1 MLQRI
6 GSSCESVPLKSKT
19 TARTTGMGRPS
30 YAPQAMPA
38 TALAL
43 ALTAAFVHACWNLL
57 LAGAR
62 DSEAATAV
70 AMVVAVVVFAPVAAA
85 TWRVDASAWPYIAA
99 SGTFQ
104 LAYFGLLA
112 RGYRHSALSLVY
124 PLARGLAP
132 VLVLAVGV
140 IALGAGTSG
149 QQVMGVLLVGSGV
162 LVIRGP
168 RRHVDA
174 RGVSFGVAIAM
185 TIAAYTLV
193 DKRGIAHASAIPYLE
208 AVMIWPT
215 AVYATVLSLRRGGR
229 ALRAELNASAAI
241 AGVASFGAYVLVLLA
256 LRLASAASV
265 AAVRETSVLIATA
278 LAAPLLRERVGP
290 GRVAGAALVVAG
302 IALVSLG

>member
-1 MLQRI
+1 
-6 GSSCESVPLKSKT
+6 
-19 TARTTGMGRPS
+19 
-30 YAPQAMPA
+30 MPA

-57 LAGAR
+57 LARAR

-85 TWRVDASAWPYIAA
+85 TWRVEESAWPYIVA

-104 LAYFGLLA
+104 LLYFALLA
-112 RGYRHSALSLVY
+112 RAYRSSALSLVY

-132 VLVLAVGV
+132 VLVLGVGV
-140 IALGAGTSG
+140 IVLDTGTSG
-149 QQVMGVLLVGSGV
+149 AQVAGVLLVACGV
-162 LVIRGP
+162 LLIRGP
-168 RRHVDA
+168 RRDVDS
-174 RGVSFGVAIAM
+174 RGVLFGVAIAM
-185 TIAAYTLV
+185 SIAAYTLV
-193 DKRGIAHASAIPYLE
+193 DKRGITHASAIPYLE
-208 AVMIWPT
+208 VVMIWPT
-215 AVYATVLSLRRGGR
+215 AAYAAVLAARRGGQ
-229 ALRAELNASAAI
+229 ALRAELNAPAAI

-278 LAAPLLRERVGP
+278 LAARLLRERVSP

-302 IALVSLG
+302 IALVTLG